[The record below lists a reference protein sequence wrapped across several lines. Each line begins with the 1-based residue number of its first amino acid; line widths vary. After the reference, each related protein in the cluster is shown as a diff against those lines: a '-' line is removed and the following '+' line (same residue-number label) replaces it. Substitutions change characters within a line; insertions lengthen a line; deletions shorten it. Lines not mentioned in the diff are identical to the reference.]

1 MSEYSTD
8 SLEDAKEISSRNQ
21 NSLHGKCKSGSN
33 LKPTKICNVDLPT
46 DLSLIQKRGKGKT
59 CIVLQCLHLSTISKI
74 TISNV
79 LNII

>member
-8 SLEDAKEISSRNQ
+8 SLEDAKEISSR

-46 DLSLIQKRGKGKT
+46 DLSLTQKRGKGKT
-59 CIVLQCLHLSTISKI
+59 CIIFQCLHLSTISKI
-74 TISNV
+74 TMNV